1 MWRQLYCANTRN
13 VRLYYSIRIG
23 STQPFRFVLFIIA
36 LTSDKLEYILKFSLA
51 NAKRFYSWHENPRSP
66 KELIYIYIYI
76 YFNKHLKPHY
86 IHPDGTIY
94 SSGMWATQRDKIFL
108 QLRYLNFEFNCL
120 QYKREA
126 LHSRTWF
133 YYTLLDH

>member
-1 MWRQLYCANTRN
+1 MPNDFTRDMRTLGHQG
-13 VRLYYSIRIG
+13 V
-23 STQPFRFVLFIIA
+23 
-36 LTSDKLEYILKFSLA
+36 D
-51 NAKRFYSWHENPRSP
+51 
-66 KELIYIYIYI
+66 IYIYIYI
-76 YFNKHLKPHY
+76 YFNNHLKPHY
-86 IHPDGTIY
+86 IHRDGTIY